1 MVAYEPVWAIGTGKT
16 ATEQDVAAMHAFIRD
31 ELVRQFGEA
40 GRGVRILYGGSVNP
54 ANAAALLAV
63 PEVGGALVGGA
74 SLKADGLPG
83 NCPRGPDCARSRGR
97 VEAALPVP
105 APRSEPNA

>member
-1 MVAYEPVWAIGTGKT
+1 VAYEPVWAIGTGKT
-16 ATEQDVAAMHAFIRD
+16 ATEQDVAIMHAFIRD

-54 ANAAALLAV
+54 ANAATLLAV

-74 SLKADGLPG
+74 SLKPEDFLAI
-83 NCPRGPDCARSRGR
+83 ARAARIAS
-97 VEAALPVP
+97 EAGGG
-105 APRSEPNA
+105 